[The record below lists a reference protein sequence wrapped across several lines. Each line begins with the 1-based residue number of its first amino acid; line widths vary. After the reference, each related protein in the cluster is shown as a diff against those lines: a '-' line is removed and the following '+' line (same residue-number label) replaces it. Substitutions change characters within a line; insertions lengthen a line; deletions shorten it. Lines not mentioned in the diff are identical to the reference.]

1 MSGATNREAVF
12 PTRQSLGLM
21 KAKLKGAQTGHDLL
35 KRKSEALTKRFR
47 EITKRIDEAKRK
59 MGRVMQIAA
68 FSLAEVTYAVGGD
81 IGYQVQ
87 ESAKSA
93 RFRVRTKQENVSG
106 VFLPAFESY
115 TTEGNN
121 DFGLTGLG
129 KGGQQVQRC
138 RETYARAVE
147 TLVELASLQT
157 AFVILD
163 EVIKV
168 VNRRGISHIPF
179 HILMYTSEHVIIPRT
194 ENTIK
199 YIEAELGELDREEF
213 FRLKKASPP
222 ISSSSTKRGTQL
234 KDILR
239 SLLQS
244 ILILHTYYLLMSYQ
258 LIAESELFERK
269 DALLDNVGLIP
280 YILGVI
286 ILYRHFQ
293 SCH

>member
-1 MSGATNREAVF
+1 MSGAGNREAVF

-21 KAKLKGAQTGHDLL
+21 KSKLKGAQTGHDLL

-47 EITKRIDEAKRK
+47 EITRRIDEAKRK

-168 VNRRGISHIPF
+168 VNRRVNAI
-179 HILMYTSEHVIIPRT
+179 EHVIIPRT

-199 YIEAELGELDREEF
+199 YINSELDELDREEF
-213 FRLKKASPP
+213 FRLKKVQNKKQRDTAAQDAEMQAKNTAAAKSE
-222 ISSSSTKRGTQL
+222 SDKENTSSST
-234 KDILR
+234 DILGD
-239 SLLQS
+239 
-244 ILILHTYYLLMSYQ
+244 
-258 LIAESELFERK
+258 EE
-269 DALLDNVGLIP
+269 DAD
-280 YILGVI
+280 VI
-286 ILYRHFQ
+286 F
-293 SCH
+293 

>member
-1 MSGATNREAVF
+1 MSGSGAREAVF

-21 KAKLKGAQTGHDLL
+21 KTKLKAAQQGHDLL

-47 EITKRIDEAKRK
+47 EITRRIDEAKRK
-59 MGRVMQIAA
+59 MGRVMQVAA

-81 IGYQVQ
+81 IGYQIQ
-87 ESAKSA
+87 ESAKQA

-106 VFLPAFESY
+106 VLLPAFESF
-115 TTEGNN
+115 TVESNN

-138 RETYARAVE
+138 REIYARAVE

-168 VNRRGISHIPF
+168 VNRRVNAI
-179 HILMYTSEHVIIPRT
+179 EHVIIPRT

-199 YIEAELGELDREEF
+199 YINSELDELDREEF
-213 FRLKKASPP
+213 YRLKKVANKKQRDTAAADAEMKAKREARANEEGANTGKKREETG
-222 ISSSSTKRGTQL
+222 SS
-234 KDILR
+234 D
-239 SLLQS
+239 LLG
-244 ILILHTYYLLMSYQ
+244 
-258 LIAESELFERK
+258 ADEDE
-269 DALLDNVGLIP
+269 D
-280 YILGVI
+280 VI
-286 ILYRHFQ
+286 F
-293 SCH
+293 

>member
-168 VNRRGISHIPF
+168 VNRRVNAI
-179 HILMYTSEHVIIPRT
+179 EHVIIPRT

-199 YIEAELGELDREEF
+199 CLVQGKKQRDTAAQDAEMLAKRERLAKEAVGGKDSDKGNSGNPDILGE
-213 FRLKKASPP
+213 
-222 ISSSSTKRGTQL
+222 
-234 KDILR
+234 
-239 SLLQS
+239 
-244 ILILHTYYLLMSYQ
+244 
-258 LIAESELFERK
+258 SE
-269 DALLDNVGLIP
+269 DADD
-280 YILGVI
+280 
-286 ILYRHFQ
+286 
-293 SCH
+293 

>member
-1 MSGATNREAVF
+1 MSGAGNREAVF

-21 KAKLKGAQTGHDLL
+21 KSKLKGAQTGHDLL
-35 KRKSEALTKRFR
+35 KRKSEALTNILPKIPNSTP
-47 EITKRIDEAKRK
+47 EITRRIDEAKRK

-168 VNRRGISHIPF
+168 VNRRVNAI
-179 HILMYTSEHVIIPRT
+179 EHVIIPRT

-199 YIEAELGELDREEF
+199 YINSELDELDREEF
-213 FRLKKASPP
+213 FRLKKVQNKKQRDTAAQDAEMKAKKEAAAEKEKAEG
-222 ISSSSTKRGTQL
+222 SSDKENPTHTG
-234 KDILR
+234 DILGD
-239 SLLQS
+239 
-244 ILILHTYYLLMSYQ
+244 
-258 LIAESELFERK
+258 EE
-269 DALLDNVGLIP
+269 DAD
-280 YILGVI
+280 VI
-286 ILYRHFQ
+286 F
-293 SCH
+293 

>member
-1 MSGATNREAVF
+1 MSGAADREAVF
-12 PTRQSLGLM
+12 PTRQSLGIM
-21 KAKLKGAQTGHDLL
+21 KAKLKGAETGHSLL

-47 EITKRIDEAKRK
+47 EITRRIDEAKRK

-93 RFRVRTKQENVSG
+93 RFRVRTKQDNVSG
-106 VFLPAFESY
+106 VLLPAFESY
-115 TTEGNN
+115 LTEGNN

-147 TLVELASLQT
+147 ALVELASLQT

-168 VNRRGISHIPF
+168 VANKKQRDTAAADAEMKARREAQAAEQSGQKSQKDDAQPADV
-179 HILMYTSEHVIIPRT
+179 LGAEDEDVI
-194 ENTIK
+194 
-199 YIEAELGELDREEF
+199 F
-213 FRLKKASPP
+213 
-222 ISSSSTKRGTQL
+222 
-234 KDILR
+234 
-239 SLLQS
+239 
-244 ILILHTYYLLMSYQ
+244 
-258 LIAESELFERK
+258 
-269 DALLDNVGLIP
+269 
-280 YILGVI
+280 
-286 ILYRHFQ
+286 
-293 SCH
+293 

>member
-1 MSGATNREAVF
+1 MSGSADREAVF

-21 KAKLKGAQTGHDLL
+21 KGKLKGAEQGHSLL

-47 EITKRIDEAKRK
+47 EITRRIDDAKRK

-81 IGYQVQ
+81 IGFQVQ
-87 ESAKSA
+87 ESAKQA
-93 RFRVRTKQENVSG
+93 RFRIRTKQENVSG
-106 VFLPAFESY
+106 VLLPQFESL
-115 TTEGNN
+115 TTDGNN

-168 VNRRGISHIPF
+168 VNRRDIN
-179 HILMYTSEHVIIPRT
+179 SE
-194 ENTIK
+194 
-199 YIEAELGELDREEF
+199 LDELDREEF
-213 FRLKKASPP
+213 YRLKKVSNKKQRDTAALDAE
-222 ISSSSTKRGTQL
+222 IKAKQQKQGA
-234 KDILR
+234 R
-239 SLLQS
+239 SKEDG
-244 ILILHTYYLLMSYQ
+244 
-258 LIAESELFERK
+258 AEPSDMLA
-269 DALLDNVGLIP
+269 DADED
-280 YILGVI
+280 VI
-286 ILYRHFQ
+286 F
-293 SCH
+293 

>member
-1 MSGATNREAVF
+1 MSGSGSREAVF
-12 PTRQSLGLM
+12 ATRQSLGLM
-21 KAKLKGAQTGHDLL
+21 KSKLKGAQTGHDLL

-47 EITKRIDEAKRK
+47 EITRRIDEAKRK
-59 MGRVMQIAA
+59 MGRVMQVAA

-87 ESAKSA
+87 ESAKQA

-106 VFLPAFESY
+106 VFLPQFESF
-115 TTEGNN
+115 TVEANN
-121 DFGLTGLG
+121 DFAMTGLG

-168 VNRRGISHIPF
+168 VNRRVNAI
-179 HILMYTSEHVIIPRT
+179 EHVIIPRT

-199 YIEAELGELDREEF
+199 YINSELDELDREEF
-213 FRLKKASPP
+213 YRLKKVSN
-222 ISSSSTKRGTQL
+222 KKQ
-234 KDILR
+234 KDAAAEEAAR
-239 SLLQS
+239 QAKKKEEDEEDEKAQS
-244 ILILHTYYLLMSYQ
+244 KGA
-258 LIAESELFERK
+258 AESK
-269 DALLDNVGLIP
+269 DMLGDEDNQD
-280 YILGVI
+280 VI
-286 ILYRHFQ
+286 F
-293 SCH
+293 

>member
-1 MSGATNREAVF
+1 MSGAGNREAVF

-21 KAKLKGAQTGHDLL
+21 KSKLKGAQTGHDLL

-47 EITKRIDEAKRK
+47 EITRRIDEAKRK

-168 VNRRGISHIPF
+168 VNRRVNAI
-179 HILMYTSEHVIIPRT
+179 EHVIIPQ
-194 ENTIK
+194 
-199 YIEAELGELDREEF
+199 F
-213 FRLKKASPP
+213 FRLKKVQNKKQRDTAAQDAEMKAKKEAAAEKDNANGSDKEN
-222 ISSSSTKRGTQL
+222 STHTG
-234 KDILR
+234 DILGD
-239 SLLQS
+239 
-244 ILILHTYYLLMSYQ
+244 
-258 LIAESELFERK
+258 EE
-269 DALLDNVGLIP
+269 DAD
-280 YILGVI
+280 VI
-286 ILYRHFQ
+286 F
-293 SCH
+293 

>member
-1 MSGATNREAVF
+1 
-12 PTRQSLGLM
+12 M
-21 KAKLKGAQTGHDLL
+21 KSKLKGAETGHSLL

-47 EITKRIDEAKRK
+47 EITRRIDEAKRK

-68 FSLAEVTYAVGGD
+68 FSLAEVSYAVGGD

-106 VFLPAFESY
+106 VFLPNFESY

-157 AFVILD
+157 AFVVLD

-168 VNRRGISHIPF
+168 VNRRVNAI
-179 HILMYTSEHVIIPRT
+179 EHVIIPRT

-199 YIEAELGELDREEF
+199 YINSELDELDREEF
-213 FRLKKASPP
+213 YRLKKVANKKQRDTAASDAAMALRQKKAEDGGNKENDD
-222 ISSSSTKRGTQL
+222 SSPA
-234 KDILR
+234 D
-239 SLLQS
+239 
-244 ILILHTYYLLMSYQ
+244 
-258 LIAESELFERK
+258 
-269 DALLDNVGLIP
+269 V
-280 YILGVI
+280 LGEQEDTDVI
-286 ILYRHFQ
+286 F
-293 SCH
+293 

>member
-1 MSGATNREAVF
+1 MSGSAEREPVF
-12 PTRQSLGLM
+12 PTRQSLGIM
-21 KAKLKGAQTGHDLL
+21 KSKLKGAETGHSLL

-47 EITKRIDEAKRK
+47 EITRRIDEAKRK

-81 IGYQVQ
+81 IGYQIQ
-87 ESAKSA
+87 ESAKNA
-93 RFRVRTKQENVSG
+93 RFRLHTKQENVSG
-106 VFLPAFESY
+106 VFLPQFESSVD
-115 TTEGNN
+115 EGKS

-168 VNRRGISHIPF
+168 VNRRVNAI
-179 HILMYTSEHVIIPRT
+179 EHVIIPRT

-199 YIEAELGELDREEF
+199 YINSELDELDREEF
-213 FRLKKASPP
+213 FRLKKVKSNKERANAVAEAEE
-222 ISSSSTKRGTQL
+222 
-234 KDILR
+234 KDR
-239 SLLQS
+239 RQRRDSDKENEGDS
-244 ILILHTYYLLMSYQ
+244 GS
-258 LIAESELFERK
+258 K
-269 DALLDNVGLIP
+269 DVFGDEEDRD
-280 YILGVI
+280 VI
-286 ILYRHFQ
+286 F
-293 SCH
+293 

>member
-87 ESAKSA
+87 ESVKSA

-115 TTEGNN
+115 TTDGNN

-129 KGGQQVQRC
+129 KGGQQVQKC

-157 AFVILD
+157 AFVTLD

-168 VNRRGISHIPF
+168 VNRRVNAI
-179 HILMYTSEHVIIPRT
+179 EHVIIPRT

-199 YIEAELGELDREEF
+199 YIEAELGEMDREEF
-213 FRLKKASPP
+213 FRLKKVQNKKLRDTAAQDAEMLE
-222 ISSSSTKRGTQL
+222 KRERLEKEAAGE
-234 KDILR
+234 KNGGDKGDSANPDILG
-239 SLLQS
+239 
-244 ILILHTYYLLMSYQ
+244 
-258 LIAESELFERK
+258 ESE
-269 DALLDNVGLIP
+269 DTD
-280 YILGVI
+280 VI
-286 ILYRHFQ
+286 F
-293 SCH
+293 